1 MAIHQIGHRGSLTW
15 RIVVAMAL
23 GVTVG
28 WYWGASSVFLGVVGK
43 TYIQLI
49 KVIAIPLVLCSI
61 VEAVIATDLTL
72 KTASRW
78 LLVITINT
86 TCALALGLSLTNIVR
101 PGDGFP
107 SSALSS
113 SGDAPRVVK
122 EFSLSGFLS
131 SIIPESVVQPFAD
144 NNVLSI
150 VLLALLIGLALRA
163 YLREPNAE
171 VSLESAQRVGRAANG
186 VINKILLWLVSL
198 VPIAVFCVTA
208 RTVGEYGF
216 APFRSLASYV
226 GLGLVGLLL
235 QIVLVYPLWI
245 HFVGK
250 IPLKSF
256 WRAAHKPAVYAFG
269 TNSSLATIPV
279 TLEALDGLHVPKAA
293 SRLGTCIGTNFNND
307 GIILYEAMAVLFV
320 AQASGIDLSLGE
332 QVFAALISLAAAIG
346 VAGVPEAGVV
356 SLSLVLSAVGL
367 PLEMLPLLLTVDW
380 IVARMRSVTNV
391 MSDMT
396 VSIAVAGLSERK
408 ASHG

>member
-1 MAIHQIGHRGSLTW
+1 MGISKMENRGSLTW

-23 GVTVG
+23 GVMAG
-28 WYWGASSVFLGVVGK
+28 WYWGATTIPLGVVGK

-61 VEAVIATDLTL
+61 VEAVIATDLSL

-78 LLVITINT
+78 LLVIAINT
-86 TCALALGLSLTNIVR
+86 ACALALGLSLSNIVR

-107 SSALSS
+107 SAMLASPGSATHSI
-113 SGDAPRVVK
+113 K
-122 EFSLSGFLS
+122 QFSLSGFLS
-131 SIIPESVVQPFAD
+131 SIIPESVVQPFAE

-150 VLLALLIGLALRA
+150 VLLALLVGMALRA

-186 VINKILLWLVSL
+186 VINKILLWLVSF

-216 APFRSLASYV
+216 APFQSLAWYVTLGCV
-226 GLGLVGLLL
+226 GLVL
-235 QIVLVYPLWI
+235 QMLFVYPLWI
-245 HFVGK
+245 HFVGE
-250 IPLKSF
+250 ISLRSF

-279 TLEALDGLHVPKAA
+279 TLEALDGLRVPKAA
-293 SRLGTCIGTNFNND
+293 SRLGACIGTNFNND

-332 QVFAALISLAAAIG
+332 QVFAALISLAAAVG

-396 VSIAVAGLSERK
+396 VSIAVAGLGTRHARST
-408 ASHG
+408 

>member
-1 MAIHQIGHRGSLTW
+1 MGIHQIAQRGSLTW
-15 RIVVAMAL
+15 RILLAMAL
-23 GVTVG
+23 GVLVG
-28 WYWGASSVFLGVVGK
+28 WYWGASVVFLGVVGK

-61 VEAVIATDLTL
+61 VEAVIATDLSL

-86 TCALALGLSLTNIVR
+86 TCALALGLSLSNIVR

-107 SSALSS
+107 SSAFSS
-113 SGDAPRVVK
+113 SGDAPRAVK

-163 YLREPNAE
+163 YVREPTAE

-198 VPIAVFCVTA
+198 VPFAVFCVTA
-208 RTVGEYGF
+208 RTVVEYGF
-216 APFRSLASYV
+216 APFESLAWYV
-226 GLGLVGLLL
+226 GLACVGLML

-250 IPLKSF
+250 IPLRSF
-256 WRAAHKPAVYAFG
+256 WRAARNPAVYAFG

-396 VSIAVAGLSERK
+396 VSIAVAGLSARHAGQE
-408 ASHG
+408 

>member
-1 MAIHQIGHRGSLTW
+1 
-15 RIVVAMAL
+15 MAL
-23 GVTVG
+23 GVLAG
-28 WYWGASSVFLGVVGK
+28 WYLGERSMPLGVVGK

-61 VEAVIATDLTL
+61 VEAIIATDLSL

-78 LLVITINT
+78 LLVIAINT
-86 TCALALGLSLTNIVR
+86 SCALMLGLALSNLVR

-107 SSALSS
+107 STTLSN
-113 SGDAPRVVK
+113 SGGATHAVK
-122 EFSLSGFLS
+122 EFSLPGFLS

-163 YLREPNAE
+163 YLRGPNAE
-171 VSLESAQRVGRAANG
+171 ISLDSAQRVGRAANG
-186 VINKILLWLVSL
+186 VIATILLWLVSF
-198 VPIAVFCVTA
+198 VPVAVFCVTA

-216 APFRSLASYV
+216 APFKSLAWYV
-226 GLGLVGLLL
+226 GLGCVGLVL
-235 QIVLVYPLWI
+235 QIVLIYSIWI
-245 HFVGK
+245 RWVGK
-250 IPLKSF
+250 ISLPSF
-256 WRAAHKPAVYAFG
+256 WRAARGPAAYAFG

-279 TLEALDGLHVPKAA
+279 TLEALDGLRVPKAA
-293 SRLGTCIGTNFNND
+293 SRLGACIGTNFNND

-332 QVFAALISLAAAIG
+332 QIFAALISLAAAVG

-396 VSIAVAGLSERK
+396 VSIAVAGLEAK
-408 ASHG
+408 HE

>member
-1 MAIHQIGHRGSLTW
+1 MGIHQVRHQGSLTW

-23 GVTVG
+23 GVVVG
-28 WYWGASSVFLGVVGK
+28 WYLGASTIPLGAVGK

-61 VEAVIATDLTL
+61 IEAVIATDLSL

-78 LLVITINT
+78 LFVIAINT
-86 TCALALGLSLTNIVR
+86 SCALVLGLSLSNLVR

-107 SSALSS
+107 ASMLAA
-113 SGDAPRVVK
+113 SGDVTRGIK

-131 SIIPESVVQPFAD
+131 SIIPESVVQPFAE

-150 VLLALLIGLALRA
+150 VLLALLVGMALRA

-186 VINKILLWLVSL
+186 VINKILLWLVSF

-216 APFRSLASYV
+216 APFQSLAWYV
-226 GLGLVGLLL
+226 ALGCVGLLL
-235 QIVLVYPLWI
+235 QMFLVYPLWI
-245 HFVGK
+245 RFVGK
-250 IPLKSF
+250 ISLRSF

-269 TNSSLATIPV
+269 TNSSLATLPV
-279 TLEALDGLHVPKAA
+279 TLEALDALRVPKAA
-293 SRLGTCIGTNFNND
+293 SRLGACIGTNFNND
-307 GIILYEAMAVLFV
+307 GILLYEAMAVLFV

-332 QVFAALISLAAAIG
+332 QVFAALISLAAAVG

-396 VSIAVAGLSERK
+396 VSIAVAGLDTRH
-408 ASHG
+408 ASST

>member
-1 MAIHQIGHRGSLTW
+1 MTW

-23 GVTVG
+23 GVLAG
-28 WYWGASSVFLGVVGK
+28 WYLGERSMPLGVVGK

-61 VEAVIATDLTL
+61 IEAIIATDLSL

-78 LLVITINT
+78 LLVIAINT
-86 TCALALGLSLTNIVR
+86 SCALTLGLALSNLIR

-107 SSALSS
+107 SSTLPSS
-113 SGDAPRVVK
+113 TGVTHAVK
-122 EFSLSGFLS
+122 EFSLSGFFS

-163 YLREPNAE
+163 YLRGPNAE
-171 VSLESAQRVGRAANG
+171 ISLDSAQRVGRAANG
-186 VINKILLWLVSL
+186 VITTILLWLVSF
-198 VPIAVFCVTA
+198 VPVAVFCVTA

-216 APFRSLASYV
+216 TPFRSLAWYV
-226 GLGLVGLLL
+226 GLGCVGLVL
-235 QIVLVYPLWI
+235 QIVLIYPIWI
-245 HFVGK
+245 RWVGK
-250 IPLKSF
+250 ISLPSF
-256 WRAAHKPAVYAFG
+256 WRAARGPAAYAFG

-279 TLEALDGLHVPKAA
+279 TLEALDGLGVPKAA

-367 PLEMLPLLLTVDW
+367 SLEMLPLLLTVDW

-396 VSIAVAGLSERK
+396 VSIAVAGLAARK
-408 ASHG
+408 ADSSSVVIDG

>member
-1 MAIHQIGHRGSLTW
+1 
-15 RIVVAMAL
+15 MAL
-23 GVTVG
+23 GVLAG
-28 WYWGASSVFLGVVGK
+28 WYLGERSMPLGVVGK

-61 VEAVIATDLTL
+61 VEAIIATDLSL

-78 LLVITINT
+78 LLVIAINT
-86 TCALALGLSLTNIVR
+86 SCALTLGLALSNLVR

-107 SSALSS
+107 STTLSN
-113 SGDAPRVVK
+113 SGGVTHAVK

-163 YLREPNAE
+163 YLRGLNAE
-171 VSLESAQRVGRAANG
+171 ISLDSAQRVGRAANG
-186 VINKILLWLVSL
+186 VITTILLWLVSF
-198 VPIAVFCVTA
+198 VPVAVFCVTA

-216 APFRSLASYV
+216 APFKSLAWYV
-226 GLGLVGLLL
+226 GLGCVGLVL
-235 QIVLVYPLWI
+235 QIVLIYPIWI
-245 HFVGK
+245 RWVGK
-250 IPLKSF
+250 ISLPSF
-256 WRAAHKPAVYAFG
+256 WRAARGPAAYAFG

-279 TLEALDGLHVPKAA
+279 TLEALDGLGVPKSA

-332 QVFAALISLAAAIG
+332 QIFAALISLAAAVG

-396 VSIAVAGLSERK
+396 VSIAVAGLAARK
-408 ASHG
+408 ADLSSVAIDG